1 MMFAEKLKTLRKQ
14 KGLTQKDMEVIYSI
28 PVRTLQNWETGK
40 AQPPIWAED
49 LILKVLKHDYN
60 LK

>member
-1 MMFAEKLKTLRKQ
+1 MDSKIKQ
-14 KGLTQKDMEVIYSI
+14 VRLAAGLTQKDMEVIYSI

>member
-1 MMFAEKLKTLRKQ
+1 MDSKIKQ
-14 KGLTQKDMEVIYSI
+14 ARLAAGLTQKDMEVIYSI

-49 LILKVLKHDYN
+49 LILKVLKRDYN

>member
-1 MMFAEKLKTLRKQ
+1 MDSKIKQ
-14 KGLTQKDMEVIYSI
+14 ARLAAGLTQKDMEVIYSI
-28 PVRTLQNWETGK
+28 PVRTLQNWDTGK

>member
-1 MMFAEKLKTLRKQ
+1 MDSKIKQ
-14 KGLTQKDMEVIYSI
+14 ARLAAGLTQKDMEVIYSI